1 LSESGGGKEIGGL
14 VDCEVRCTDVC
25 EKVKDFEGYNE
36 CMNECIRECAE
47 ALEKPM
53 KR

>member
-1 LSESGGGKEIGGL
+1 M
-14 VDCEVRCTDVC
+14 DCEVSCTRTC
-25 EKVKDFEGYNE
+25 EKVNDFEGYND